1 MKRTFLP
8 LEQVKGDKKDS
19 QMFQRQFRRPT
30 EPEVQ
35 TMSNSFDFATIDPTK
50 PASLKQVFAVS
61 GKFTTF
67 AAKELSVPKT
77 KLRILR
83 SRVNSSVMSLEPNHG
98 QIQKWFKVKTLP
110 KQVLNLIKTDGLSED
125 SKESPKPKATK
136 KSKTSR
142 KTSKKSTTSPEASP
156 EENKSASGNRSWK
169 PSKIQ
174 EEFNSRIN
182 GLETVA
188 AEQSKTLTAILEKL
202 TAS

>member
-1 MKRTFLP
+1 
-8 LEQVKGDKKDS
+8 
-19 QMFQRQFRRPT
+19 
-30 EPEVQ
+30 
-35 TMSNSFDFATIDPTK
+35 MSNSFDFATIDPTK

-61 GKFTTF
+61 GRFTTF

-110 KQVLNLIKTDGLSED
+110 KQVLNLIKTDGLSKD

-136 KSKTSR
+136 KSKTS
-142 KTSKKSTTSPEASP
+142 KKVSKKSTTSEDTSTLP